1 MNLTRAIK
9 NIRPA
14 LRWMLFLAVAASL
27 PGCGREQISVYTAP
41 KDAPPTAVAQ
51 SEQQNVPSDA
61 AVRPKPQVGWTLPPG
76 WTETGPDAVS
86 LQSFSVSGSDG
97 QVARISLT
105 QLGDLSGRNAMLV
118 NMWRQ
123 QAGLPSLSDD
133 DALKL
138 IQPVQFGT
146 EQGSYFEV
154 LGTNNGEPFE
164 ILTAFLHRPDGSWF
178 CKISGNPSL
187 LAAQKPVFM
196 DFLKS
201 IQIKNTAVA
210 EDSTPATT
218 ASQDNSTSAS
228 PPNWRVPSDWQ
239 ALPAGEMQVAR
250 FHVPEQN
257 NAKAEVSVSVF
268 PTEAGGTLAN
278 VNRWRTK
285 FVGLAPVGE
294 KDLPQLLSPLD
305 PANPGAVLVDMQK
318 DNKRLIGA
326 IVPRAGSYWF
336 YKLVGETAAVA
347 PQKES
352 FIAFAK
358 SNP

>member
-1 MNLTRAIK
+1 
-9 NIRPA
+9 
-14 LRWMLFLAVAASL
+14 MLFLALAACL
-27 PGCGREQISVYTAP
+27 AGCGREQISVYTAP
-41 KDAPPTAVAQ
+41 KDAPPSSIAQ
-51 SEQQNVPSDA
+51 TDPQNPPPDA
-61 AVRPKPQVGWTLPPG
+61 TTVRPRPEVGWKLPPG

-86 LQSFSVSGSDG
+86 LQNFNVPGPAG
-97 QVARISLT
+97 QQARVSLT
-105 QLGDLSGRNAMLV
+105 QLGNLSGMNAMLV

-123 QAGLPSLSDD
+123 QAELAPLSED
-133 DALKL
+133 DALKS

-154 LGTNNGEPFE
+154 LGTNKGEPYQ

-178 CKISGNPSL
+178 CKISGNPDL
-187 LAAQKPVFM
+187 VTAQKTVFI

-201 IQIKNTAVA
+201 IQIKDDASASSV
-210 EDSTPATT
+210 ATT
-218 ASQDNSTSAS
+218 STSDA
-228 PPNWRVPSDWQ
+228 PAAPNWSVPSAWQ
-239 ALPAGEMQVAR
+239 SLPPGDMQVAR
-250 FHVPEQN
+250 FHVPEHN
-257 NAKAEVSVSVF
+257 NATAEVSVSVF

-285 FVGLAPVGE
+285 FVGLSPVEE
-294 KDLPQLLSPLD
+294 KDLPQLISPLD

-318 DNKRLIGA
+318 DDKRLIGA

-336 YKLVGETAAVA
+336 YKLVGEAAAVA

>member
-1 MNLTRAIK
+1 
-9 NIRPA
+9 
-14 LRWMLFLAVAASL
+14 MLFLAATASL
-27 PGCGREQISVYTAP
+27 AGCGREQISVYTAP
-41 KDAPPTAVAQ
+41 KDAPPPAVAQ
-51 SEQQNVPSDA
+51 TDQQNAPADA
-61 AVRPKPQVGWTLPPG
+61 TTRPKPEVGWTLPQG
-76 WTETGPDAVS
+76 WAETGPDAVS
-86 LQSFSVSGSDG
+86 LENFDVSGPGKQS
-97 QVARISLT
+97 ARVSLT
-105 QLGDLSGRNAMLV
+105 QLGNLSGKEVLLV

-123 QAGLPSLSDD
+123 QAGLPQLGDD
-133 DALKL
+133 DALKS
-138 IQPVQFGT
+138 IQPVQFGA

-154 LGTNNGEPFE
+154 LGTNNGEPFQ

-178 CKISGNPSL
+178 CKISGNPAL
-187 LAAQKPVFM
+187 LTAQKPVFM

-201 IQIKNTAVA
+201 IQIKNATVA
-210 EDSTPATT
+210 EASTPANPVN
-218 ASQDNSTSAS
+218 AAS
-228 PPNWRVPSDWQ
+228 PAAPNWSVPSDWQ
-239 ALPAGEMQVAR
+239 ALPAGDMQVAR

-294 KDLPQLLSPLD
+294 KELPQLLSPLD

>member
-1 MNLTRAIK
+1 
-9 NIRPA
+9 
-14 LRWMLFLAVAASL
+14 MLFLATAASL
-27 PGCGREQISVYTAP
+27 AGCGREQISVYTAP
-41 KDAPPTAVAQ
+41 KDAPPSAVAQ
-51 SEQQNVPSDA
+51 TDQQNAPTDA
-61 AVRPKPQVGWTLPPG
+61 TARPKPEVGWTLPQG
-76 WTETGPDAVS
+76 WKETGPDAVS
-86 LQSFSVSGSDG
+86 LENFDVAGLDKQS
-97 QVARISLT
+97 ARVSLT
-105 QLGDLSGRNAMLV
+105 QLGNLSGKEVLLV
-118 NMWRQ
+118 NMRRQ

-133 DALKL
+133 DAVKS

-154 LGTNNGEPFE
+154 LGTNNGEPFQ

-178 CKISGNPSL
+178 CKISGNPAL
-187 LAAQKPVFM
+187 LTTQKPVFI

-210 EDSTPATT
+210 EAPTPANPV
-218 ASQDNSTSAS
+218 NSVSAAA
-228 PPNWRVPSDWQ
+228 PNWSVPSDWQ
-239 ALPAGEMQVAR
+239 SLPAGDMQVAR

-285 FVGLAPVGE
+285 FVGLAPVTE

-305 PANPGAVLVDMQK
+305 PTNPGAILVDMQK

>member
-1 MNLTRAIK
+1 VNLTRAITSAK
-9 NIRPA
+9 AA
-14 LRWMLFLAVAASL
+14 LRQTLFFAAAVSLA
-27 PGCGREQISVYTAP
+27 GCGREQISVYTAP
-41 KDAPPTAVAQ
+41 KDGQAPSMAQ
-51 SEQQNVPSDA
+51 SDGQTAPADA
-61 AVRPKPQVGWTLPPG
+61 AVRPKPEVGWILPQG
-76 WTETGPDAVS
+76 WKETGPDAVS
-86 LQSFSVSGSDG
+86 LENFDVPGPDKLS
-97 QVARISLT
+97 ARVSLT
-105 QLGDLSGRNAMLV
+105 QLGNLSGKEVLLV

-133 DALKL
+133 DAVKS

-154 LGTNNGEPFE
+154 LGTNNSEPFQ

-178 CKISGNPSL
+178 CKISGNPAL
-187 LAAQKPVFM
+187 LTTQKPVFI

-201 IQIKNTAVA
+201 IQIKNATMA
-210 EDSTPATT
+210 EVSTPANT
-218 ASQDNSTSAS
+218 ANSAS
-228 PPNWRVPSDWQ
+228 PAAPNWSVPSDWQ
-239 ALPAGEMQVAR
+239 ALPAGDMQVAR
-250 FHVPEQN
+250 FDVPEQN

-294 KDLPQLLSPLD
+294 KELPQLLSPLD

>member
-1 MNLTRAIK
+1 
-9 NIRPA
+9 
-14 LRWMLFLAVAASL
+14 MLFLALAASL
-27 PGCGREQISVYTAP
+27 AGCGREQVSVYTAP
-41 KDAPPTAVAQ
+41 KDAPPTAMAQ
-51 SEQQNVPSDA
+51 TDAQNPPADA
-61 AVRPKPQVGWTLPPG
+61 AAAPRPEVGWALPQG
-76 WTETGPDAVS
+76 WKETGPDAVS
-86 LQSFSVSGSDG
+86 LQNFDVAGPDKT
-97 QVARISLT
+97 VARVSLT
-105 QLGDLSGRNAMLV
+105 QLANLSGMNAKLV
-118 NMWRQ
+118 NMWRE
-123 QAGLPSLSDD
+123 QAELPDLSED
-133 DALKL
+133 DALKS
-138 IQPVQFGT
+138 IQPVQFGP

-154 LGTNNGEPFE
+154 LGTNKGEPFQ

-187 LAAQKPVFM
+187 VTAQKPVFI

-201 IQIKNTAVA
+201 IQIKDASVA
-210 EDSTPATT
+210 ETSTPA
-218 ASQDNSTSAS
+218 NSAS
-228 PPNWRVPSDWQ
+228 AAAPNWSVPGDWQ
-239 ALPAGEMQVAR
+239 SLPAGDKQFAR

-268 PTEAGGTLAN
+268 PTEAGDTLMN
-278 VNRWRTK
+278 INRWRTK

-305 PANPGAVLVDMQK
+305 PANPGAVLVDMQN

-326 IVPRAGSYWF
+326 IVPRAGGYWY

-347 PQKES
+347 PQKQS

>member
-1 MNLTRAIK
+1 
-9 NIRPA
+9 
-14 LRWMLFLAVAASL
+14 MLFLATTASL
-27 PGCGREQISVYTAP
+27 AGCGREQISVYTAP
-41 KDAPPTAVAQ
+41 KDAPPPAVAQ
-51 SEQQNVPSDA
+51 TDQQNAPADVA
-61 AVRPKPQVGWTLPPG
+61 TRAKPQVGWTLPQG

-86 LQSFSVSGSDG
+86 LENFNVTGPGKQKAIV
-97 QVARISLT
+97 SLT
-105 QLGDLSGRNAMLV
+105 QLGNLSGRNAMLV

-123 QAGLPSLSDD
+123 QVELPPLSDD
-133 DALKL
+133 DALKS
-138 IQPVQFGT
+138 IQPIQFGA

-154 LGTNNGEPFE
+154 LGTDEKNEPYQ
-164 ILTAFLHRPDGSWF
+164 ILTGFLHRPDGSWF
-178 CKISGNPSL
+178 CKIVGNPTL
-187 LAAQKPVFM
+187 VTAQKSVFIE
-196 DFLKS
+196 FLKS
-201 IQIKNTAVA
+201 IQIKNADAAVA
-210 EDSTPATT
+210 SSPANPPGPE
-218 ASQDNSTSAS
+218 SSAS
-228 PPNWRVPSDWQ
+228 AAAPNWSVPNDWQ
-239 ALPAGEMQVAR
+239 SLPAGDMQVAR

-285 FVGLAPVGE
+285 FVGLAAVGE
-294 KDLPQLLSPLD
+294 KELPQLLSPLD

>member
-1 MNLTRAIK
+1 VKLTEAIAK
-9 NIRPA
+9 TTPA
-14 LRWMLFLAVAASL
+14 LRLTLVLAVAASL
-27 PGCGREQISVYTAP
+27 AGCGREQISVYTAP
-41 KDAPPTAVAQ
+41 KDAPPSAVAETDPQ
-51 SEQQNVPSDA
+51 AAPADA
-61 AVRPKPQVGWTLPPG
+61 IARPRPEVGWKLPPG

-86 LQSFSVSGSDG
+86 LQSFSVPGPNG

-105 QLGDLSGRNAMLV
+105 QLGNLSGMNAMLV

-123 QAGLPSLSDD
+123 QAELQPLSDD
-133 DALKL
+133 DALKS
-138 IQPVQFGT
+138 IQPMQFGA

-154 LGTNNGEPFE
+154 LGSNKGVPYQ

-178 CKISGNPSL
+178 CKISGDPAL
-187 LAAQKPVFM
+187 VTAQKPVFIE
-196 DFLKS
+196 FLKT
-201 IQIKNTAVA
+201 IEIKGTAAAPTVA
-210 EDSTPATT
+210 STPAP
-218 ASQDNSTSAS
+218 AS
-228 PPNWRVPSDWQ
+228 PGAPNWSVPSEWQ
-239 ALPAGEMQVAR
+239 SLPPGDMQVAR
-250 FHVPEQN
+250 FHVPEKN
-257 NAKAEVSVSVF
+257 NATAEVSVSVF

-285 FVGLAPVGE
+285 FVGLEPVDE
-294 KDLPQLLSPLD
+294 KQLPQLLAPLD

-326 IVPRAGSYWF
+326 IVPRDGSYWF

>member
-1 MNLTRAIK
+1 LCRT
-9 NIRPA
+9 
-14 LRWMLFLAVAASL
+14 LLLAAATTL
-27 PGCGREQISVYTAP
+27 AGCGREQISVYTAP
-41 KDAPPTAVAQ
+41 KDSQAPSVAQTDGQTPPT
-51 SEQQNVPSDA
+51 DA
-61 AVRPKPQVGWTLPPG
+61 AVRARPEVGWKLPQG
-76 WTETGPDAVS
+76 WTEAGPDAVS
-86 LQSFSVSGSDG
+86 LENFDVPGQDK
-97 QVARISLT
+97 QVARVSLT
-105 QLGDLSGRNAMLV
+105 QLGNLSGKEVLLI

-123 QAGLPSLSDD
+123 QAGLPQLGDD
-133 DALKL
+133 DALKS
-138 IQPVQFGT
+138 IQPVQFGA

-154 LGTNNGEPFE
+154 LGADEKGEPYQ

-178 CKISGNPSL
+178 CKIAGTPTL
-187 LAAQKPVFM
+187 VTAQKSVFI
-196 DFLKS
+196 DFLKT
-201 IQIKNTAVA
+201 IQIKGVAVA
-210 EDSTPATT
+210 EDSAPANPATT
-218 ASQDNSTSAS
+218 AA
-228 PPNWRVPSDWQ
+228 PNWNVPSDWQ
-239 ALPAGEMQVAR
+239 PLPAGDMQVAR

-285 FVGLAPVGE
+285 FVGLAPVE
-294 KDLPQLLSPLD
+294 QKDLPQLLSPLD
-305 PANPGAVLVDMQK
+305 PTNPGAILVDMQN